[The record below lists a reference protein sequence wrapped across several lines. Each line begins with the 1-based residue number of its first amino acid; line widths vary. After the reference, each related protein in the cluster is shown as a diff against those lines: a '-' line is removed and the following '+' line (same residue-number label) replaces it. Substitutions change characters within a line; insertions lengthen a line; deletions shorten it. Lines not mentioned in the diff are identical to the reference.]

1 MSALDSRPTPPP
13 QSGLSRRSFLRYT
26 GIAGAAAASTG
37 LLSACSSNP
46 AGAATW
52 SMWSSSPAERKVWE
66 DFSKYVEQ
74 QLKVES
80 IPTLTPSG
88 PYPTKLDLQLV
99 SGTAGLVT
107 ALNGTLIPTYA
118 SRGAHRPLDD
128 LIAAD
133 PDFKV
138 DDFYPLSRKI
148 SSFNG
153 KTYAIGFDVAPTVMY
168 YNKTLLAKAGI
179 EAPSKTKPMTW
190 ETFRDLA
197 NELTKP
203 PDQYGFT
210 CAPAI
215 DDLVSWIYSAG
226 GNVMNDAQSVSTLNR
241 PEAMQA
247 MQFVIDLFVKDK
259 VTPPISN
266 LVTESSLSNFMEGN
280 VAFMQN
286 GPWQVVNVRKAKFD
300 WDVIPFPAGAA
311 GSTPRVSGSSFAIP
325 SGVKGNDLE
334 LAWRLLKTLTSTGAL
349 DIYAQAGRNN
359 PARLSAGSAFK
370 PPPDNLGVVQEIL
383 AGKVAGGH
391 AFDVTTNWNQVK
403 QLLGQDLP
411 RTFLG
416 QVSVSD
422 AIDGLTPRLDVL
434 MNQHQ
439 DNIRQA
445 EARKG

>member
-13 QSGLSRRSFLRYT
+13 QSGLSRRSFLKFT
-26 GIAGAAAASTG
+26 GAAVAASGVLT
-37 LLSACSSNP
+37 ACSSNP
-46 AGAATW
+46 KGAATW
-52 SMWSSSPAERKVWE
+52 SMWSSSPAERKVWD

-80 IPTLTPSG
+80 IPTLTPSAG
-88 PYPTKLDLQLV
+88 YPTKLDLQLV
-99 SGTAGLVT
+99 SGTASLVT
-107 ALNGTLIPTYA
+107 AINGLLIPTYA
-118 SRGAHRPLDD
+118 SRGAHQPLDD

-133 PDFKV
+133 PDFKT
-138 DDFYPLSRKI
+138 DDFYPLSRKL

-168 YNKTLLAKAGI
+168 YNKTILAKAGI
-179 EAPSKTKPMTW
+179 EAPSRTEPMTW

-197 NELTKP
+197 KELTRP

-226 GNVMNDAQSVSTLNR
+226 GNVMSDDQSVSTLNR

-247 MQFVIDLFVKDK
+247 IQFVIDLFVKDK

-266 LVTESSLSNFMEGN
+266 LVTESSLSNFLEGN

-300 WDVIPFPAGAA
+300 WDVIPFPAGPA

-370 PPPDNLGVVQEIL
+370 PPPDNLGVVQDIL

-416 QVSVSD
+416 QVSVPD

-434 MNQHQ
+434 MKQHQ

>member
-1 MSALDSRPTPPP
+1 MSPE
-13 QSGLSRRSFLRYT
+13 LSRRSFLKYT
-26 GIAGAAAASTG
+26 GAAVAASGVLT
-37 LLSACSSNP
+37 ACSSTPKN
-46 AGAATW
+46 AATW
-52 SMWSSSPAERKVWE
+52 SMWSSSPAERKVWNA
-66 DFSKYVEQ
+66 FSQYVEQ
-74 QLKVES
+74 QLRVES

-99 SGTAGLVT
+99 SGTASLVT

-133 PDFKV
+133 ADFKT

-153 KTYAIGFDVAPTVMY
+153 KTYAIGFDVAPTVLY
-168 YNKTLLAKAGI
+168 YNKTILTKAGI
-179 EAPSKTKPMTW
+179 ELPSKTEPMTW

-197 NELTKP
+197 KELTKP

-215 DDLVSWIYSAG
+215 DDLVSWIYCAG
-226 GNVMNDAQSVSTLNR
+226 GNVMNDDQSVSTLNR

-247 MQFVIDLFVKDK
+247 IQFVIDLFVKDQ

-266 LVTESSLSNFMEGN
+266 LVTESSLANFMEGN

-325 SGVKGNDLE
+325 SGVKGKDLE

-349 DIYAQAGRNN
+349 DIYAKAGRNN

-370 PPPDNLGVVQEIL
+370 PPPDNLGVVQDIL

-416 QVSVSD
+416 QVSVPD

-434 MNQHQ
+434 MKQHQ

>member
-1 MSALDSRPTPPP
+1 MSPE
-13 QSGLSRRSFLRYT
+13 LSRRSFLKYT
-26 GIAGAAAASTG
+26 GAAVAASGVLT
-37 LLSACSSNP
+37 ACSNTPS
-46 AGAATW
+46 GAATW
-52 SMWSSSPAERKVWE
+52 AMWSSSPAERKVWD

-74 QLKVES
+74 QLQVES

-88 PYPTKLDLQLV
+88 GYPTKLDLQLV

-118 SRGAHRPLDD
+118 ARGAHRPLDD

-133 PDFKV
+133 PDFKLA
-138 DDFYPLSRKI
+138 DFYPAIQKI
-148 SSFNG
+148 STFNG
-153 KTYAIGFDVAPTVMY
+153 QTYAIGFDVAPTVLY

-179 EAPSKTKPMTW
+179 AAPSPTEPMSW
-190 ETFRDLA
+190 ATFRDLA
-197 NELTKP
+197 KELTRA

-215 DDLVSWIYSAG
+215 DDLVSWIYCAG
-226 GNVMNDAQSVSTLNR
+226 GNVMSDDGSRSILSA
-241 PEAMQA
+241 PEATEA
-247 MQFVIDLFVKDK
+247 IQFVIDLFVKDQ

-325 SGVKGNDLE
+325 AGVKGAELD
-334 LAWRLLKTLTSTGAL
+334 LAWKLLKTLTSTGAL
-349 DIYAQAGRNN
+349 DIYAKAGRNN
-359 PARLSAGSAFK
+359 PARRSAGSAFK
-370 PPPDNLGVVQEIL
+370 PPPDNLGVVQDIL

-391 AFDVTTNWNQVK
+391 AYDVTTNWNQVK

-416 QVSVSD
+416 QVSVRE
-422 AIDGLTPRLDVL
+422 ALKGLTPRLDVL
-434 MNQHQ
+434 MKQHQ
-439 DNIRQA
+439 DNVRQA

>member
-1 MSALDSRPTPPP
+1 VNE
-13 QSGLSRRSFLRYT
+13 LSRRSFLKYT
-26 GIAGAAAASTG
+26 GAAVAASG
-37 LLSACSSNP
+37 LLTACSSRP
-46 AGAATW
+46 SDAATW

-66 DFSKYVEQ
+66 AFSQYVEQ
-74 QLKVES
+74 QLRVES

-88 PYPTKLDLQLV
+88 GYPTKLDLQLV

-107 ALNGTLIPTYA
+107 ALNGQLIPTYA
-118 SRGAHRPLDD
+118 ARGAHRPLDD

-133 PDFKV
+133 PDFDL
-138 DDFYPLSRKI
+138 DDFYPAIRKI
-148 SSFNG
+148 STFNG
-153 KTYAIGFDVAPTVMY
+153 QIYGIGFDVAPTVLY
-168 YNKTLLAKAGI
+168 YNKTLLAKAGVGP
-179 EAPSKTKPMTW
+179 PSRTEPMTW
-190 ETFRDLA
+190 ETFRELA
-197 NELTKP
+197 KELTRP
-203 PDQYGFT
+203 PEQYGFT
-210 CAPAI
+210 CSPAI
-215 DDLVSWIYSAG
+215 DDLVSWIYCAG
-226 GNVMNDAQSVSTLNR
+226 GNVMNAEGTASTLNA

-247 MQFVIDLFVKDK
+247 IQFVIDLFVKDK

-266 LVTESSLSNFMEGN
+266 LVTESSSANFLEGN

-300 WDVIPFPAGAA
+300 WDVVPFPAGPA
-311 GSTPRVSGSSFAIP
+311 GSTPRVSGSAFAIP
-325 SGVKGNDLE
+325 SGVKDEDLDF
-334 LAWRLLKTLTSTGAL
+334 AWKLLKTLTSTGAL

-391 AFDVTTNWNQVK
+391 PFDVTTNWNQVK

-416 QVSVSD
+416 QVSVPD
-422 AIDGLTPRLDVL
+422 ALNGLAPRLDVL
-434 MNQHQ
+434 MKQHQ

>member
-1 MSALDSRPTPPP
+1 MSALATSPTPPP
-13 QSGLSRRSFLRYT
+13 RSGLSRRSFLKY
-26 GIAGAAAASTG
+26 AGLAAASTG
-37 LLSACSSNP
+37 ALSACSSAP
-46 AGAATW
+46 TGAATW
-52 SMWSSSPAERKVWE
+52 SMWSSSPAERKVW
-66 DFSKYVEQ
+66 DAFSQYVAST
-74 QLKVES
+74 LKVES

-88 PYPTKLDLQLV
+88 GYPTKLDLQLV

-118 SRGAHRPLDD
+118 ARGAHRPLDD

-133 PDFKV
+133 PDFHL
-138 DDFYPLSRKI
+138 DDFYPAIQKI
-148 SSFNG
+148 STFNG
-153 KTYAIGFDVAPTVMY
+153 QTYAIGFDVAPTVLY
-168 YNKTLLAKAGI
+168 YNKTLLTKAGI
-179 EAPSKTKPMTW
+179 PLPSRTEPMTW
-190 ETFRDLA
+190 ETFRGLA
-197 NELTKP
+197 KELTRP

-215 DDLVSWIYSAG
+215 DDLVSWIYCAG
-226 GNVMNDAQSVSTLNR
+226 GNVMNASGSVSTLNQ
-241 PEAMQA
+241 PEALEA
-247 MQFVIDLFVKDK
+247 IQFVIDLFVTDK

-325 SGVKGNDLE
+325 SAVKGDELE
-334 LAWRLLKTLTSTGAL
+334 LAWTMLKTLTSTGAL
-349 DIYAQAGRNN
+349 DIYAKAGRNN
-359 PARLSAGSAFK
+359 PARLAAGSAFK
-370 PPPDNLGVVQEIL
+370 PPPDTLGVVQQIL

-391 AFDVTTNWNQVK
+391 PFDVTTNWNQVK

-416 QVSVSD
+416 QVGVREV
-422 AIDGLTPRLDVL
+422 IDGLTPRLDVL
-434 MNQHQ
+434 MKQHQ

>member
-1 MSALDSRPTPPP
+1 MPTPPP
-13 QSGLSRRSFLRYT
+13 RSGLSRRGLLKLT
-26 GIAGAAAASTG
+26 GLAGLAAASPAVLT
-37 LLSACSSNP
+37 ACSSTP

-52 SMWSSSPAERKVWE
+52 SMWSSSPAERQVWE

-88 PYPTKLDLQLV
+88 GYPTKLDLQLV

-118 SRGAHRPLDD
+118 ARGAHRPLDD

-133 PDFKV
+133 PDFQL
-138 DDFYPLSRKI
+138 DDFYPAIRKI
-148 SSFNG
+148 STFNG
-153 KTYAIGFDVAPTVMY
+153 QTYAIGFDVAPTVLY
-168 YNKTLLAKAGI
+168 YNKTLLAKQGI
-179 EAPSKTKPMTW
+179 APPSRTQPMSW
-190 ETFRDLA
+190 ATFRDLA
-197 NELTKP
+197 KQLTQG
-203 PDQYGFT
+203 DQYGFT

-226 GNVMNDAQSVSTLNR
+226 GNVINEQGSASTLNA
-241 PEAMQA
+241 PEALQA
-247 MQFVIDLFVKDK
+247 IQFVIDLFVKDK

-300 WDVIPFPAGAA
+300 WDVVPFPAGPA
-311 GSTPRVSGSSFAIP
+311 GSRPRVSGSSFAIP
-325 SGVKGNDLE
+325 SGVSSDDLE
-334 LAWRLLKTLTSTGAL
+334 FAWKLLKTLTSMGAL
-349 DIYAQAGRNN
+349 DIYAKAGRNN
-359 PARLSAGSAFK
+359 PARLSAGTAFK

-391 AFDVTTNWNQVK
+391 PFDVTTNWNQVK
-403 QLLGQDLP
+403 QLLSQDLP

-416 QVSVSD
+416 QVTVPD
-422 AIDGLTPRLDVL
+422 VIDGLTPRLDVL
-434 MNQHQ
+434 MKQHQ